1 MTMTCEEALEPLH
14 DRLDGPLEPAVGDAL
29 AEHLASCE
37 PCRALAA
44 DLDRLRVAAR
54 GLPREVEPAR
64 DLWPGIAGRIGGRG
78 AWWQRPHWLLA
89 ALVLVALGSS
99 ALTAAVLRAPAPP
112 PLEVAS
118 GAELPWG
125 DELDRAA
132 DELRAAV
139 DARRGELDPETL
151 AVVEEN
157 LRIIDAAVAETR
169 AALDADPNNRR
180 LQRSLAVA
188 GEQRIAL
195 LRQALTLPAS
205 G

>member
-14 DRLDGPLEPAVGDAL
+14 DRLDGPLPPALDEAL
-29 AEHLASCE
+29 QEHLAGCE
-37 PCRALAA
+37 PCRRLAA
-44 DLDRLRVAAR
+44 DLDRLRIAA
-54 GLPREVEPAR
+54 GELPREIEPSR
-64 DLWPGIAGRIGGRG
+64 DLWPGIAARIGGRS
-78 AWWQRPHWLLA
+78 AWWQRPQWLLA

-99 ALTAAVLRAPAPP
+99 ALTALALRAPDPAPVD
-112 PLEVAS
+112 VA

-125 DELDRAA
+125 DELDHAA

-139 DARRGELDPETL
+139 EARRGELDPETL

-169 AALDADPNNRR
+169 AALDADPTNRR
-180 LQRSLAVA
+180 LQRSLAAA

-195 LRQALTLPAS
+195 LRHALTLPQS

>member
-14 DRLDGPLEPAVGDAL
+14 DRLDGPLEPGVDTAL
-29 AEHLASCE
+29 GEHLAGCE
-37 PCRALAA
+37 ACRSLAA
-44 DLDRLRVAAR
+44 DLDELRVAAQR
-54 GLPREVEPAR
+54 LPREVEPGR
-64 DLWPGIAGRIGGRG
+64 DLWPQIAARIGGRS
-78 AWWQRPHWLLA
+78 AWWQRPHWVLA

-99 ALTAAVLRAPAPP
+99 ALTAVALRTPTAPP
-112 PLEVAS
+112 IEVAE
-118 GAELPWG
+118 APLG

-139 DARRGELDPETL
+139 HARRGELDPETL

-169 AALDADPNNRR
+169 AALDADPTNGR
-180 LQRSLAVA
+180 LRRSLVAV

-195 LRQALTLPAS
+195 LRQALTLPES